1 MKKTISN
8 VIYAM
13 VMMVVSYLLVANFL
27 HILYLRQADIYDFNN
42 SLMANIRNNL
52 CILDKNKDL
61 VNDLDT
67 KVYSGED
74 LKQIKEKW
82 LENYETIKNNKILA
96 YDGQH
101 KIFLKDLFELYTY
114 NSLSV
119 TANIS
124 MLNVLTKYDDGV
136 RDYLE
141 LYKKQWVAN
150 AYKEDGYL
158 KVIDN
163 YKYHT
168 PNLWNDDIYTPNHN
182 QILSILHEYNATI
195 STFNYESKLILE
207 IGGVKHE

>member
-1 MKKTISN
+1 MKKIISN
-8 VIYAM
+8 VIYAI
-13 VMMVVSYLLVANFL
+13 VMMVASYLLVANFL

-42 SLMANIRNNL
+42 SLMADVRNNI

-61 VNDLDT
+61 VANLDA
-67 KVYSGED
+67 KVYSGDD

-82 LENYETIKNNKILA
+82 LEIYETIKNNKILA
-96 YDGQH
+96 YNGQH
-101 KIFLKDLFELYTY
+101 KIVPKDLFELYTY

-124 MLNVLTKYDDGV
+124 MLNVLTKYDDSVG
-136 RDYLE
+136 DYLE

-168 PNLWNDDIYTPNHN
+168 PDLWNNDIYTPNHN
-182 QILSILHEYNATI
+182 QILSIIHEYNAAI
-195 STFNYESKLILE
+195 STFNYETQLLLK
-207 IGGVKHE
+207 IGGVKYE

>member
-1 MKKTISN
+1 MKKIISN
-8 VIYAM
+8 VIYAI
-13 VMMVVSYLLVANFL
+13 VMMVASYLLVANFL

-42 SLMANIRNNL
+42 SLMADVRNNI

-61 VNDLDT
+61 VANLDA
-67 KVYSGED
+67 KVYSGDD

-82 LENYETIKNNKILA
+82 LEIYETIKNNKILA
-96 YDGQH
+96 YNGQH
-101 KIFLKDLFELYTY
+101 KIVPKDLFELYTY

-124 MLNVLTKYDDGV
+124 MLNVLAKYDDSVG
-136 RDYLE
+136 DYLE

-168 PNLWNDDIYTPNHN
+168 PDLWNNDIYTPNHN
-182 QILSILHEYNATI
+182 QILSIIHEYNAAI
-195 STFNYESKLILE
+195 STFNYETQLLLK
-207 IGGVKHE
+207 IGGVKYE